1 MTPYSHATYRRT
13 FSNPKCY
20 ASFYPQ
26 FPKLAVEL
34 GLSSHF
40 KYSCAMKNP
49 LKPAEVPRR
58 RGRSS
63 LLLNDEVRLPAEP
76 RQRTLRRHQIGRAH
90 VCHPVTN
97 AHIVCSLMLAKQ
109 KPI

>member
-40 KYSCAMKNP
+40 QYSCAMKNP

-76 RQRTLRRHQIGRAH
+76 RQRTRSEERRVGKECVSTGRSRRS
-90 VCHPVTN
+90 PY
-97 AHIVCSLMLAKQ
+97 
-109 KPI
+109 

>member
-40 KYSCAMKNP
+40 QYSCAMKNP
-49 LKPAEVPRR
+49 LKTAEVPRR
-58 RGRSS
+58 RRRSS
-63 LLLNDEVRLPAEP
+63 LQLTDEVRLTPEP
-76 RQRTLRRHQIGRAH
+76 RQRTRQRHPEGLSAQPPGRVRLRNPARTPPG
-90 VCHPVTN
+90 
-97 AHIVCSLMLAKQ
+97 
-109 KPI
+109 